1 MDMDEEVPYKRL
13 IELVNADPAY
23 SMVEDGIRVEIIF
36 NPPSRGGE
44 AMGGV
49 GGEDEEERPVL
60 RIVGERRGGDVVV
73 LREAWVED
81 AMGGERRRM
90 DLSELEL
97 WIQSLT
103 NR

>member
-1 MDMDEEVPYKRL
+1 M
-13 IELVNADPAY
+13 
-23 SMVEDGIRVEIIF
+23 
-36 NPPSRGGE
+36 
-44 AMGGV
+44 
-49 GGEDEEERPVL
+49 
-60 RIVGERRGGDVVV
+60 V